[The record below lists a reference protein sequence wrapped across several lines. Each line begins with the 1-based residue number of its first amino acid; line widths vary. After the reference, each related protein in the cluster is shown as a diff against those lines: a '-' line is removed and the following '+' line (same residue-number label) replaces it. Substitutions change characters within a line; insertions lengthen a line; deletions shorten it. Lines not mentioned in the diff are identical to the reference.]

1 MKSMEYQNAF
11 DGMRSIGQHAKTCL
25 DWLGEG
31 IKPGVSTAD
40 INHWVKLYA
49 DEQGLICAPY
59 LYKGY
64 PAYCC
69 TSVNH
74 IVCHG
79 LPSIEK
85 VLKEG
90 DIISVDVTF
99 ISTDGWH
106 GDSCRTYAVGKVSVL
121 AERLMK
127 IAHGAM
133 MQGIKECVA
142 GAKMGSIGHAIEE
155 HATFHLYST
164 VKQYCGHGIG
174 QKFHE
179 PPFVLMHHAPETVE
193 AQIVL
198 EPGMMFTIEPM
209 ICAGSPET
217 KVLKDKWTVV
227 TRDRSLCAQY
237 EHTIGINAEGPPE
250 IFTA

>member
-1 MKSMEYQNAF
+1 MIEYQNTF
-11 DGMRSIGQHAKTCL
+11 DGMRSIGTHAKLCL
-25 DWLGEG
+25 DHLAII
-31 IKPGVSTAD
+31 IKPGISTYD
-40 INHWVKLYA
+40 IDEFVKAYA
-49 DEQGLICAPY
+49 EGFGLVCAPY

-64 PAYCC
+64 PAHCC

-79 LPSIEK
+79 IPSKDKI
-85 VLKEG
+85 LKEG
-90 DIISVDVTF
+90 DIVSVDVTF
-99 ISTDGWH
+99 ISKDGWH
-106 GDSCRTYAVGKVSVL
+106 GDSCHTYQVGKVSVL

-127 IAHGAM
+127 VAHGAM
-133 MQGIKECVA
+133 MKGIKECVA

-174 QKFHE
+174 QEFHA
-179 PPFVLMHHAPETVE
+179 PPFVLMYNAPETPE

-198 EPGMMFTIEPM
+198 TPGMMFTIEPM
-209 ICAGSPET
+209 ICAGSSET

-237 EHTIGINAEGPPE
+237 EHTIGINAEGPPTV
-250 IFTA
+250 FTL